1 MKTLIL
7 VRHAHSLSNERDIVS
22 CTPPGE
28 GLSARGREQAL
39 ALRKT
44 LAGECVDVGV
54 ASELVRTQA
63 TLELALGDRGVSRLV
78 VPQLNEIHFGRFEAG
93 RLEAY
98 RRWAWTEPADEVCPG
113 GGESRGAAAA
123 RVADALELL
132 SVRTEEVVLAVGHAL
147 PIRYVLDAANG
158 SPPQPR
164 IEPVAHAEPY
174 VLPVDRVVAAAQA
187 LRRWAAAPQF
197 GHAQA

>member
-39 ALRKT
+39 ALRER
-44 LAGECVDVGV
+44 LAGERVDVGV
-54 ASELVRTQA
+54 ASELGRTQE
-63 TLELALGDRGVSRLV
+63 TLELALGERPVARLV
-78 VPQLNEIHFGRFEAG
+78 LLELNEIHFGGFEAG
-93 RLEAY
+93 PLEAY
-98 RRWAWTEPADEVCPG
+98 RQWAWARPADEVCPG
-113 GGESRGAAAA
+113 GGESRGAAAG

-132 SVRTEEVVLAVGHAL
+132 SARTEDVVLAVGHAL

-158 SPPQPR
+158 RSPEPR
-164 IEPVAHAEPY
+164 IEPVAHAEAH
-174 VLPVDRVVAAAQA
+174 VLAVDRVEAAAQA
-187 LRRWAAAPQF
+187 LRRWAAAPVF